1 MKTFKQLR
9 EKKDKESEVVLNKKI
24 GKVPVRIMKDKK
36 GFTVFIDGDKLDTFK
51 TQSEAEKTAEIVV
64 KELK

>member
-1 MKTFKQLR
+1 MKTFKEVR
-9 EKKDKESEVVLNKKI
+9 EKRGKKGEVVFDKKI
-24 GKVPVRIMKDKK
+24 GKFPVRITKDKK

-51 TQSEAEKTAEIVV
+51 TQSEAEKTAEVVV